1 MVRRRLT
8 DEERVASIERR
19 RIRRREYMR
28 GYYRRNRE
36 KRVEACR
43 RWRERNREHYAAYQ
57 RAYREKMK
65 GAEQ

>member
-1 MVRRRLT
+1 MPRRRLT
-8 DEERVASIERR
+8 DEERAASIERR
-19 RIRRREYMR
+19 RICRREYMR
-28 GYYRRNRE
+28 GYYLRNRE

-43 RWRERNREHYAAYQ
+43 RWRERNRKHYTEYQ